1 MMTSVRRSRLM
12 VALVAW
18 IALAGDLRL
27 GIVFPK
33 SESKA
38 AKAPFGRKAF
48 PQEIKQA
55 SFGPGAVLLVGGGSE
70 NDNSWSDEPYRWLV
84 QHAANKRILIL
95 HYADASSFLP
105 NYFLRLGAT
114 TATNL
119 VINSRALADD
129 SATYRAILQADGL
142 FLRGGDQ
149 WRYVEL
155 WKGTLTEQAL
165 RQVHQRGGAIGG
177 TSAGAAVLS
186 AVAFDARLTSV
197 NPRSALRNPLN
208 AGITFTED
216 FIGFVPGILA
226 DTHFYERGRIGR
238 LLAMMAVYR
247 QQTGK
252 WITGVGIDDATALGV
267 SPDGSAEVFG
277 SGVVT
282 VLRPAPQTH
291 FTVQPGQPLRLS
303 DVQIIQMTKGF
314 RIYLPT
320 GQVLSTPSTATTFS
334 PPAVAALPGA
344 IFLDGSNNSADWF
357 APSGSLARFLTTLP
371 SSSDTVGIFSSP
383 DAATLAHN
391 VSAQL
396 HQRQQSHQ
404 LLWIT
409 DATKNEAA
417 LANQVRSCKGLIF
430 VGNNLDG
437 AATFFDAAT
446 LVGNA
451 VGARVNA
458 GAKMLFLGNDTKLAG
473 MAGVGQTES
482 STTAAYRG
490 RLTLHHGLNFLAGF
504 VVMPRVYENA
514 DYYENRTAGL
524 FWGLAKAPA
533 AYGILLDAGTHL
545 NFAHHSLQVFGTTPA
560 LIVDARGVQAVDFST
575 YRTSGSV
582 GPRQS
587 AALLNAVI
595 HVVPD
600 GGQFNFMTG
609 TKVTE
614 PTFATGTPRDF
625 HLYQNYPNPFNPS
638 TVIRFQL
645 PANNPV
651 TLKVF
656 DVNGRE
662 VARLIDGEMKAGHH
676 HVTFAPRDLAAGI
689 YFYQLT
695 AGQFSQTRKAILMK

>member
-1 MMTSVRRSRLM
+1 MRCVKLT
-12 VALVAW
+12 ALFLGL
-18 IALAGDLRL
+18 LATL
-27 GIVFPK
+27 
-33 SESKA
+33 A
-38 AKAPFGRKAF
+38 FG
-48 PQEIKQA
+48 Q
-55 SFGPGAVLLVGGGSE
+55 GAVLLVGGGSE
-70 NDNSWSDEPYRWLV
+70 NYHSWSDEPYRWLV

-105 NYFLRLGAT
+105 NYLLWLGAT

-119 VINSRALADD
+119 VISSRTLADD

-267 SPDGSAEVFG
+267 SADGSAEVFG

-320 GQVLSTPSTATTFS
+320 GQMLYTPSTATTFS
-334 PPAVAALPGA
+334 PPAVAALAGA
-344 IFLDGSNNSADWF
+344 ISLDGSNNSADWF
-357 APSGSLARFLTTLP
+357 APSGSLARFLTTLA
-371 SSSDTVGIFSSP
+371 SSSDTVGIFCSP

-396 HQRQQSHQ
+396 TQRQQPQQ
-404 LLWIT
+404 LLWISET
-409 DATKNEAA
+409 TKNDAA
-417 LANQVRSCKGLIF
+417 LANQVRSCKGFVF
-430 VGNNLDG
+430 VGNSLDS

-446 LVGNA
+446 LVGST

-490 RLTLHHGLNFLAGF
+490 RLTLHQGLNFLAGF

-514 DYYENRTAGL
+514 DYDENRTAGL

-545 NFAHHSLQVFGTTPA
+545 HFAHHSLQVFGTTPA

-575 YRTSGSV
+575 YRVSGSV

-587 AALLNAVI
+587 AALLNGMI
-595 HVVPD
+595 HVVPN

-614 PTFATGTPRDF
+614 PTFTAGTPREF

-645 PANNPV
+645 PANSPV

-656 DVNGRE
+656 AVNGRE

-676 HVTFAPRDLAAGI
+676 HVTFAPRDVAGGI

-695 AGQFSQTRKAILMK
+695 AGKFSETRKAVLLK